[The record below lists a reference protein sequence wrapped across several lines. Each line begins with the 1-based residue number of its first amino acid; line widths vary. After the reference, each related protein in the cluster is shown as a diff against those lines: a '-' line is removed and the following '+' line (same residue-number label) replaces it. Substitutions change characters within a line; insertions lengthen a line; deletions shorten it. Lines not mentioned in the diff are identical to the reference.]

1 MFVSPR
7 SAVAICCRAV
17 TCERIPAKPLGH
29 CGWRKRGAF
38 AVSKNTSSVF
48 ERLLGIA
55 QETAHQGLN
64 SHRPFFQQ
72 VPGSRSA
79 APNGEPKTNQVD

>member
-29 CGWRKRGAF
+29 CGCESVAPLLF
-38 AVSKNTSSVF
+38 SKNTSSVF

-64 SHRPFFQQ
+64 SHRPFF
-72 VPGSRSA
+72 SA
-79 APNGEPKTNQVD
+79 SSGQPIRCPEWRAKDNQVD